1 MRTSVKHFSYR
12 LGPRPGNMSQND
24 HKTTSLMTSV
34 TKNPHPPNKKFFFEC
49 NLPDWSIRLSPWTA
63 L

>member
-1 MRTSVKHFSYR
+1 

-24 HKTTSLMTSV
+24 HKTTSLMMSV
-34 TKNPHPPNKKFFFEC
+34 TKNLQPPTKKFFFEY
-49 NLPDWSIRLSPWTA
+49 NLLDWLIRLSPWTA